1 MHSQHR
7 QQNHTGRRQHK
18 RKIFTVI
25 ISISILIGGKEKKKK
40 KENFNPK
47 PMCSAHD
54 SKLPE
59 ALCYISGFPLATESQ
74 HTHRHYGGA
83 SPVKTRGKQ
92 SSYPT
97 CFTQLT
103 FPITW
108 LHHCSFSLSPF
119 PFLPHARGTR
129 ELASIPFPPT
139 SFQRPGETRGPSRG
153 NCFFV
158 GYFAVWTTV
167 F

>member
-1 MHSQHR
+1 M
-7 QQNHTGRRQHK
+7 
-18 RKIFTVI
+18 I
-25 ISISILIGGKEKKKK
+25 ISISILIGGKERKQNKK
-40 KENFNPK
+40 KENFNSK
-47 PMCSAHD
+47 PTCSAHD

-59 ALCYISGFPLATESQ
+59 ALCNISDFPLSAESQ

-119 PFLPHARGTR
+119 PFLPHARATR

-139 SFQRPGETRGPSRG
+139 SFQRSDETRGPSRG